1 VGRRIDQRLSATGA
15 VITPQHPFVQ
25 TSAVKDMLATFPTN
39 GNEFVTATVAEFREA
54 NGARGGCSGLSVK
67 VT

>member
-1 VGRRIDQRLSATGA
+1 
-15 VITPQHPFVQ
+15 
-25 TSAVKDMLATFPTN
+25 MLATFPTN